1 MLQRRAGAKDTDAHG
16 AGATG
21 APHDSLYCCNTE
33 LDGIRQC
40 KALGGKGPRACTLSR
55 GEAASL
61 TSK

>member
-21 APHDSLYCCNTE
+21 APHDSLDCCNAE
-33 LDGIRQC
+33 PNGIRQC
-40 KALGGKGPRACTLSR
+40 KALGGKGRQACALSK

-61 TSK
+61 TSQ